1 MGFTAKLWHHGR
13 IDFARVFI
21 DIMRHHLVP
30 VVFVALLSACANQ
43 TVTSEARL
51 AEAAVAESTPD
62 SAPERPIP
70 ADSVYPLLVAEFA
83 LRRGSYGISLHNY
96 LAQAEVL
103 ADPAVSARATQLAQ
117 FLNREDDALKAAQQ
131 WVDLQSDNVEANNT
145 VATLLS
151 RQGRTVEAIPYMARV
166 ARGKKS
172 APFPL
177 LLTGYGSLSDEDR
190 LALGVGM
197 GELAEEFP
205 RDPALLLSHAMLYEE
220 QGKSTL
226 ALKKL
231 DKVFEQRPFQRQAL
245 LLEAKI
251 LMDLEA
257 ATPLRHIEQALQT
270 NPRDDQLRLQYARLL
285 TRSSMVAARQQFEIL
300 SANAPSNVDLLLSL
314 AIINRENGDTVEA
327 KANLMQMLNLGQRVD
342 EAHYYLGRILEEEGD
357 LENAISEYM
366 AVQEGRD
373 FISANGRI
381 SQILFKSGQLDRSHA
396 YLESL
401 RSKYP
406 LRKEQLYALEI
417 ELLTRD
423 DDLDGAVN
431 MVNQALQELPES
443 TDLRYARSMLR
454 EQQNNLVLMEQD
466 LRAILEQDPNNVTA
480 LNALGYTLAN
490 RTDRIPEAYMLV
502 SKALALEPEEPAI
515 LDSMGWILF
524 RQGKYAEAVL
534 YLNRAYAKYPDAE
547 VAAHLGEAL
556 WVSGNRDSALAIWQ
570 EAFQKN
576 PEHEVLVETM
586 TRHGVAPEGRQP

>member
-1 MGFTAKLWHHGR
+1 MGFTAELWHHAGV
-13 IDFARVFI
+13 DSARVFI

-30 VVFVALLSACANQ
+30 VVLATLLSACANQ
-43 TVTSEARL
+43 IATPEEGL
-51 AEAAVAESTPD
+51 ADAAAPENVAASV
-62 SAPERPIP
+62 PERPIP
-70 ADSVYPLLVAEFA
+70 TDSVYPLLVAEFA
-83 LRRGSYGISLHNY
+83 LRRGSYEISLHNY

-117 FLNREDDALKAAQQ
+117 FLNREDDALKAARQ
-131 WVDLQSDNVEANNT
+131 WAELQTDNVEANNT

-166 ARGKKS
+166 ARGKRN

-177 LLTGYGSLSDEDR
+177 LLTDYGSLNDEDR
-190 LALGVGM
+190 LALSIGM

-226 ALKKL
+226 ALEKL

-245 LLEAKI
+245 LLEARI

-257 ATPLRHIEQALQT
+257 ETPLQHIEQALQT

-300 SANAPSNVDLLLSL
+300 SANAPNNVDLLLSL
-314 AIINRENGDTVEA
+314 ALINRENGDTLEA
-327 KANLMQMLNLGQRVD
+327 KANLMQMLNIGQRVD

-357 LENAISEYM
+357 LEGAISEYM

-381 SQILFKSGQLDRSHA
+381 SQILFKSGQLDRSRV

-401 RSKYP
+401 RGKHP

-417 ELLTRD
+417 EMLTRD
-423 DDLDGAVN
+423 NDLDGAVN
-431 MVNQALQELPES
+431 MVNRALQELPES

-454 EQQNNLVLMEQD
+454 ERQNNLVLMEQD
-466 LRAILEQDPNNVTA
+466 LRTILEQDPNNVTA

-586 TRHGVAPEGRQP
+586 TRHGVDPEGRQP

>member
-1 MGFTAKLWHHGR
+1 
-13 IDFARVFI
+13 V
-21 DIMRHHLVP
+21 
-30 VVFVALLSACANQ
+30 
-43 TVTSEARL
+43 
-51 AEAAVAESTPD
+51 
-62 SAPERPIP
+62 PERPIP
-70 ADSVYPLLVAEFA
+70 TDSVYPLLVAEFA
-83 LRRGSYGISLHNY
+83 LRRGSYEISLHNY

-117 FLNREDDALKAAQQ
+117 FLNREDDALKAARQ
-131 WVDLQSDNVEANNT
+131 WAELQTDNVEANNT

-166 ARGKKS
+166 ARGKRN

-177 LLTGYGSLSDEDR
+177 LLTDYGSLNDEDR
-190 LALGVGM
+190 LALSIGM
-197 GELAEEFP
+197 GKLAEEFP

-226 ALKKL
+226 ALEKL

-245 LLEAKI
+245 LLEARI

-257 ATPLRHIEQALQT
+257 ETPLQHIEQALQT

-300 SANAPSNVDLLLSL
+300 SANAPNNVDLLLSL
-314 AIINRENGDTVEA
+314 ALINRENGDTLEA
-327 KANLMQMLNLGQRVD
+327 KANLMQMLNIGQRVD

-357 LENAISEYM
+357 LEGAISEYM

-381 SQILFKSGQLDRSHA
+381 SQILFKSGQLDRSRV

-401 RSKYP
+401 RGKHP

-417 ELLTRD
+417 EMLTRD
-423 DDLDGAVN
+423 NDLDGAVN
-431 MVNQALQELPES
+431 MVNRALQELPES

-454 EQQNNLVLMEQD
+454 ERQNNLVLMEQD
-466 LRAILEQDPNNVTA
+466 LRTILEQDPNNVTA

-586 TRHGVAPEGRQP
+586 TRHGVDPEGRQP